1 MLALPWAER
10 SLLTPL
16 GLRPPSSR
24 EDPPQSV
31 SPPPTLYPVT
41 QGRAESGQ
49 LSLSSELYP
58 HTPTGRMSPKA
69 EMNISRQPGLDGQV
83 WDTHPMLPL
92 ASLPLGMDRAPG
104 LGSAPRDHRPVR
116 ARWAQEKPSLAPGR
130 KIAADP
136 GQEGMAQSGGLMA
149 PSILLSLLLKPL
161 TCKALFA
168 PVILHLPSTVPSLAG
183 CFPSSPRPFFVS
195 PHGVLEQPFPQPS
208 LLWLTPRR

>member
-1 MLALPWAER
+1 
-10 SLLTPL
+10 
-16 GLRPPSSR
+16 
-24 EDPPQSV
+24 
-31 SPPPTLYPVT
+31 
-41 QGRAESGQ
+41 
-49 LSLSSELYP
+49 
-58 HTPTGRMSPKA
+58 MSPKA
-69 EMNISRQPGLDGQV
+69 EKNISRQPGLDGQV

-104 LGSAPRDHRPVR
+104 PGSAPRDHRPVR
-116 ARWAQEKPSLAPGR
+116 ARWAQEKPSLTPRR

-136 GQEGMAQSGGLMA
+136 GLEGMAQSGGLMA

-183 CFPSSPRPFFVS
+183 CVPSSPRPFFVS

-208 LLWLTPRR
+208 LLWLTPAEMRGRNGRGARQGGAPKASLPASPAASTIPPTHTHTQHSSPLG